1 MPSTNCLPVS
11 ILRSFVCYG
20 GNELQSKMSFDDFL
34 LYKGDEIDNVA
45 YSLAVALLRTHPE
58 QTPEAVLA
66 WDMSVIAPIVEV
78 AQTVL
83 QRSGKKT
90 YRPYFEETM
99 PCFKKR
105 GCKSVPGYF
114 HDK

>member
-1 MPSTNCLPVS
+1 M
-11 ILRSFVCYG
+11 R
-20 GNELQSKMSFDDFL
+20 SKMSFDDFL
-34 LYKGDEIDNVA
+34 MYKGDEIDNAA

-66 WDMSVIAPIVEV
+66 WDMSVIAPIVEA
-78 AQTVL
+78 AQALL

-90 YRPYFEETM
+90 CRPYFEETT
-99 PCFKKR
+99 PCFKKHGR
-105 GCKSVPGYF
+105 KSVPCYF

>member
-45 YSLAVALLRTHPE
+45 YAYTPDLVRDTFSPAASVYPAQIGFSVVAKRC
-58 QTPEAVLA
+58 
-66 WDMSVIAPIVEV
+66 
-78 AQTVL
+78 AQKSRKLVL
-83 QRSGKKT
+83 QYIVIG
-90 YRPYFEETM
+90 
-99 PCFKKR
+99 
-105 GCKSVPGYF
+105 
-114 HDK
+114 